1 MKLNELTIASAR
13 KQLDAKE
20 ISALSLTEA
29 CLKIIKQHNKKYN
42 ICLTI
47 DEFGARKAAKEA
59 DKRLQAGEQGALLGI
74 PFIAK
79 DNIMTKGLRT
89 TAASKM
95 LEDYIAPYDATVIAK
110 LKAAGAIL
118 LAKANLDE
126 FAHGASTEYS
136 AFGVT
141 KNPFDSTRVAG
152 GSSGGSAAAVAA
164 NFCLFAL
171 GTDTGG
177 SVRHPAA
184 FCGVVG
190 LKPSYGLCSRFGL
203 ISMTSSTDVPGVLAK
218 NVKDAATVLEVIA
231 GHDQRD
237 ATSLVSKKVK
247 YSLPAKFDWKNVR
260 VGVPD
265 FKVTGVVKKEFDRT
279 LDQIKKAGAKI
290 VKISLPSTEYAIAA
304 YYIIT
309 PSEVSSNLARFDG
322 LRFGSTKGKKKISES
337 YEAVR
342 EAGFG
347 PEVKRRI
354 MLGTYCLSAG
364 YYDAYYIR
372 AQKVRTKIINEFA
385 KAFSRCDIILTPTTP
400 TPAFK
405 IGAKTKN
412 PLEMYL
418 EDLFLAPA
426 SLAGLPAVSVPV
438 SKIPLPIGIQIIAPI
453 QEEARL
459 LSISQALE
467 SFGIDRFVQPNV

>member
-20 ISALSLTEA
+20 ISAVSLTDA
-29 CLKIIKQHNKKYN
+29 CLKAIKQHNKKYN

-47 DEFGARKAAKEA
+47 DELGARKAAKEA
-59 DKRLQAGEQGALLGI
+59 DKRLEAGERGALLGI
-74 PFIAK
+74 PFVAK

-95 LEDYIAPYDATVIAK
+95 LENYIAPYDATVIKK
-110 LKAAGAIL
+110 LKDAGAIL
-118 LAKANLDE
+118 LGKSNLDE

-164 NFCLFAL
+164 HFCLFAL

-177 SVRHPAA
+177 SVRHPAS

-218 NVKDAATVLEVIA
+218 DVADAATVLELIA
-231 GHDQRD
+231 GYDQRD
-237 ATSLVSKKVK
+237 ATSMAVKKTAYK
-247 YSLPAKFDWKNVR
+247 PKSTFDLKNIR
-260 VGVPD
+260 IGIPD
-265 FKVTGVVKKEFDRT
+265 FKVSGSVKKEFDRT
-279 LDQIKKAGAKI
+279 VAAAKKSGAKI
-290 VKISLPSTEYAIAA
+290 VKISLPSTEFAIAA

-322 LRFGSTKGKKKISES
+322 LRFGARSGTKKLSES
-337 YEAVR
+337 YETVR
-342 EAGFG
+342 ELGFG
-347 PEVKRRI
+347 PEAKRRI

-385 KAFSRCDIILTPTTP
+385 KAFARCDAIMTPTTP
-400 TPAFK
+400 TAAFK
-405 IGAKTKN
+405 IGSKN
-412 PLEMYL
+412 KKPLEMYM

-426 SLAGLPAVSVPV
+426 SLAGLPAISIPAA
-438 SKIPLPIGIQIIAPI
+438 KNPLPIGIQLIAPI
-453 QEEARL
+453 QSEARL
-459 LSISQALE
+459 LSISQAVE